1 MNDRIDRGGPSSTSA
16 SSGPLAEAGSGAS
29 SRPTGPAQRPPSG
42 GTPRARRIGL
52 ATATIA
58 ALGTL
63 AIAIAAAGGLGG
75 LGGLGG
81 AAVKPAATTTATTTA
96 TQAVAQ
102 PAPTEQVIV
111 DTVYVNAPA
120 PKALPPLVV
129 KSRVKATPKPP
140 IRIVK
145 IVPGSGGGES
155 DGGDQ
160 AESEG
165 GDD

>member
-29 SRPTGPAQRPPSG
+29 SRPTGPAQRAPSG
-42 GTPRARRIGL
+42 ATPRARRIGL

-75 LGGLGG
+75 ARVVP
-81 AAVKPAATTTATTTA
+81 AAVTVAA

-140 IRIVK
+140 IRIVQV
-145 IVPGSGGGES
+145 VPGTGAEHE
-155 DGGDQ
+155 GGDQ

>member
-29 SRPTGPAQRPPSG
+29 SRPTGPAQRAPSG
-42 GTPRARRIGL
+42 ATPRARRIGL

-58 ALGTL
+58 TLGTL
-63 AIAIAAAGGLGG
+63 AIAIAAAGG

-155 DGGDQ
+155 EGGDQ